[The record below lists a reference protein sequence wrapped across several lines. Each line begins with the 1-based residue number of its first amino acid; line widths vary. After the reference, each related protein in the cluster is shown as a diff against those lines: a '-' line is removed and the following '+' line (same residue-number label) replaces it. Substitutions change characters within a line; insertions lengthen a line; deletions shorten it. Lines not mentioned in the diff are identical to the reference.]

1 MSMKSYILGAFV
13 ALLATT
19 LLLPLAA
26 CGPQDPNPPLSSSC
40 NQDRN
45 KIGATA
51 KDGCDAEN

>member
-1 MSMKSYILGAFV
+1 MKSYILGAFV

>member
-1 MSMKSYILGAFV
+1 MKSYVLRPCV
-13 ALLATT
+13 ALLATA

-45 KIGATA
+45 QIGATA
-51 KDGCDAEN
+51 KDGCDAKN